1 MRGGAAINILL
12 LRRQSPLAT
21 NGTFCAKPPA
31 QKTMT
36 VPFDSRLSV
45 PSGVLVSEVGLESV
59 FLNLRSESYFGLDEV
74 GTRMWKLLTES
85 DTVQQAFDQLLI
97 EFNIDEAQL
106 RLDLDELIQKL
117 IANGLVEMST
127 PAS

>member
-1 MRGGAAINILL
+1 
-12 LRRQSPLAT
+12 
-21 NGTFCAKPPA
+21 
-31 QKTMT
+31 MT
-36 VPFDSRLSV
+36 IPFDSRLSV

-59 FLNLRSESYFGLDEV
+59 FLNLKSESYFGLDEV

-85 DTVQQAFDQLLI
+85 DTVQLAFDQILT

-117 IANGLVEMST
+117 IANGLVEVST
-127 PAS
+127 PAA